1 MYLKKNVN
9 QQYSSKI
16 SWVSKLTKLLQ
27 KKKNLLELNFPL
39 WELTSFFF
47 FDFCFSPVIYK
58 NREFWQPPCNH
69 FYLFR
74 KYLLATCKKTK
85 FCGRKKISAKILKK
99 GMYGES
105 INGVERFTRKAV
117 LEGKK
122 FLWMNWYI
130 YWWGIVSY
138 IRIWYF

>member
-1 MYLKKNVN
+1 MSLKTN
-9 QQYSSKI
+9 KI
-16 SWVSKLTKLLQ
+16 VT
-27 KKKNLLELNFPL
+27 KKKKSTGVKFPSL
-39 WELTSFFF
+39 GINKFFF

-58 NREFWQPPCNH
+58 NRELWQPPCNH

-74 KYLLATCKKTK
+74 KYLLATSKKTK

-105 INGVERFTRKAV
+105 INRVERFTRKAV

-122 FLWMNWYI
+122 FL
-130 YWWGIVSY
+130 
-138 IRIWYF
+138 